1 MNCIATHL
9 PYQHTGYFSKIITD
23 YLEQENFLRP
33 FYQHPVSIDGVK
45 SAIHARKQ
53 FNTNRKMLVEE
64 LKKQYSVAGVN
75 PAVAHN
81 IDCLLQENCFTITTA
96 HQPAIFTGP
105 IYFIYKILHAIK
117 LAAYLNKELSDYR
130 FVPVFFMG
138 SEDADLEE
146 LGQIYLDHE
155 KLVWDTKQK
164 GAVGRMKPNGLEEL
178 VARIEGE
185 YSVEP
190 FGAELIRLMKDC
202 YVNSDNIQTAT
213 FKLIDAIFA
222 AYGLIVVIPD
232 NVNFKKMMIPVFKD
246 DLLNQQPSIL
256 AKKAIAALSP
266 QYEIQ
271 ANPRDI
277 NLFYLNE
284 DIRERIILEDDKYKV
299 NGTGIEFNK
308 DELIAEVEQHP
319 EHFSPNVI
327 LRGLFQETILP
338 NLAFLGGG
346 GETAYWL
353 ELKGIF
359 DHYKVPFPILILR
372 NSFLI
377 IEKKWNEKFKKTG
390 FSISDI
396 FKPEDELVND
406 LVKKESRNQ
415 LNLDKEIED
424 ANNYYEKLKLISHP
438 VDPTLSQYVEALKSK
453 AVKPIMDLE
462 KKLLKAEK
470 RKFEDQRMHIHSIKS
485 SLFPMDGLQ
494 ERIENFMPYYAVWGK
509 QFLDMLYKFSPAL
522 DQEFTVLEEI

>member
-1 MNCIATHL
+1 MNCTVTHL
-9 PYQHTGYFSKIITD
+9 PYQDTGYFSKIITD

-33 FYQHPVSIDGVK
+33 FYQHPVSIEGIK
-45 SAIHARKQ
+45 SAIHARQQ
-53 FNTNRKMLVEE
+53 FKTDRKMLVDE
-64 LKKQYSVAGVN
+64 LKKQYAITGMN
-75 PAVAHN
+75 PAVSN
-81 IDCLLQENCFTITTA
+81 NLRCLLEDNCFTITTA

-117 LAAYLNKELSDYR
+117 LADYLNKELSDYR

-146 LGQIYLDHE
+146 LGQIYLNHQ
-155 KLVWDTKQK
+155 KLVWDTNQK
-164 GAVGRMKPNGLEEL
+164 GAVGRMNPDGLEQMID
-178 VARIEGE
+178 RIAGE
-185 YSVEP
+185 YSIQP

-202 YVNSDNIQTAT
+202 YVNSDNIQSAT
-213 FKLIDAIFA
+213 FKLLNAIFA
-222 AYGLIVVIPD
+222 ENGLIIVIPD
-232 NVNFKKMMIPVFKD
+232 NVNFKKQMVPVFKD
-246 DLLNQQPSIL
+246 DLFNHTPSIL
-256 AKKAIAALSP
+256 AKKAIEGLSS

-277 NLFYLNE
+277 NLFYLKD
-284 DIRERIILEDDKYKV
+284 DIRERIIQHDEMYKV
-299 NGTGIEFNK
+299 IGTNLEFTRDQLNA
-308 DELIAEVEQHP
+308 ELETHP
-319 EHFSPNVI
+319 ERFSPNVI

-338 NLAFLGGG
+338 NLAFVGGG

-377 IEKKWNEKFKKTG
+377 VEKKWKEKFKRTG
-390 FSISDI
+390 FGIKDI
-396 FKPEDELVND
+396 FKQEDELVND
-406 LVKKESRNQ
+406 LVRKESRNQ

-424 ANNYYEKLKLISHP
+424 ANNYYEKLKLISNP
-438 VDPTLSQYVEALKSK
+438 VDPTLTQYVEALKSK

-494 ERIENFMPYYAVWGK
+494 ERIENFMPYYAAWGK
-509 QFLDMLYKFSPAL
+509 KFLDMLYKHSPAL
-522 DQEFTVLEEI
+522 DQKFTVLEEN